1 MNHAPP
7 SPLSAWGAWARTWP
21 GVSTRRALFIAA
33 VRDSHHRAAEL
44 KALVNMVMNIN
55 CTMTG

>member
-1 MNHAPP
+1 
-7 SPLSAWGAWARTWP
+7 
-21 GVSTRRALFIAA
+21 LFIAA

-55 CTMTG
+55 CAMTG

>member
-1 MNHAPP
+1 MGANMARGLHAQ
-7 SPLSAWGAWARTWP
+7 GF
-21 GVSTRRALFIAA
+21 VIAA

-55 CTMTG
+55 CAMTG